1 LTSDGAFRATEDYIK
16 KSVMISGRNIKS
28 KRVKA
33 FIGPTGVGKTTTL
46 AKLAAHYAI
55 DRKLSVGLVTTDT
68 FRIAAAE
75 QLKVY
80 AKILNIPLEVAPD
93 RETFQRTLS
102 LFSSKDIVLV
112 DTPGRNH
119 NDRESMDRLNQIIN
133 TGMPVE
139 FNLLLSL
146 TSSGENLMDAVETYQ
161 NVFDYDHLIFTKID
175 ECNRFGLIFNVVEQS
190 GKPVLYITNGQNVP
204 QDIQKITP
212 GKLAEML
219 VKNIL
224 H

>member
-1 LTSDGAFRATEDYIK
+1 
-16 KSVMISGRNIKS
+16 M
-28 KRVKA
+28 KA

-55 DRKLSVGLVTTDT
+55 DRKLSVGLITTDT

-80 AKILNIPLEVAPD
+80 SKILNIPLEIAPD

-102 LFSSKDIVLV
+102 LFSDKDIVLV

-119 NDRESMDRLNQIIN
+119 NDRESMDRLNHIIN
-133 TGMPVE
+133 ASMPVE

-161 NVFDYDHLIFTKID
+161 HVFDYDHLIFTKID
-175 ECNRFGLIFNVVEQS
+175 ECNRFGLIFDVVEQS
-190 GKPVLYITNGQNVP
+190 GKPVMYITNGQNVP
-204 QDIQKITP
+204 QDIQKMTP
-212 GKLAEML
+212 GRLAELL
-219 VKNIL
+219 VKNML

>member
-1 LTSDGAFRATEDYIK
+1 M
-16 KSVMISGRNIKS
+16 VSGRNIKS